1 LQGFRLFLRGG
12 FVVVK
17 NPSAKTETL
26 FRPVVVPQNIE
37 NTQDLIATAD
47 RGAGH
52 AQRIINLKN

>member
-1 LQGFRLFLRGG
+1 LRGG

-17 NPSAKTETL
+17 KTDSKNETP
-26 FRPVVVPQNIE
+26 FRSVVVPQNVE